1 MDFTR
6 ILPEECL
13 CLIISLTSPAE
24 ACRSA
29 LVCPAL
35 RSAAD
40 SDAVWEK
47 FLPCDYKSIILETSL
62 SATLVSMGKKE
73 LYFRLFSH
81 PILILNDTMSFQ
93 LEKRSGK
100 KCYMLG
106 ARALSISWGDS
117 PSHWTWKSQPDSRFP
132 EVAKLRSVW
141 WLEVK
146 GMIESRILSPNT
158 KYAAYLVFKLT
169 SSGETVFKGRHV
181 SLNVSVDGIDSSR
194 ERRVSLH
201 PRDEPRHVRERR
213 DGWME
218 VEMGEFLNE
227 YGDDGTVDFSLKE
240 IEGNVNKGL
249 IIEGIE
255 LRPKDVVI
263 DKLWRPLGQVGSFKN
278 QFLLRSHW
286 KPESRGTT
294 RDILSSSRKRSD
306 HSGLGGHTWFIL

>member
-13 CLIISLTSPAE
+13 CLIISFTSPAD

-47 FLPCDYKSIILETSL
+47 FLPCDYKSIISS

-73 LYFRLFSH
+73 LYFSLFSH
-81 PILILNDTMSFQ
+81 PILIQNGTMSFQ
-93 LEKRSGK
+93 LEKWSGK

-106 ARALSISWGDS
+106 ARALTIIWGDDDLS
-117 PSHWTWKSQPDSRFP
+117 YWTWKSQPDSRFP
-132 EVAKLRSVW
+132 EVAELRSVW
-141 WLEVK
+141 WLELK
-146 GMIESRILSPNT
+146 GRIETTILSPNT
-158 KYAAYLVFKLT
+158 KYAAYFVFQLR
-169 SSGETVFKGRHV
+169 SSGAIGFKGIPV
-181 SLNVSVDGIDSSR
+181 GLNVSVNGIASS
-194 ERRVSLH
+194 EARRVSLDY
-201 PRDEPRHVRERR
+201 RDEPRHVRERG

-240 IEGNVNKGL
+240 VAGYYKEGL

-255 LRPKDVVI
+255 LRPKDVGDI
-263 DKLWRPLGQVGSFKN
+263 SANKLDMSSF
-278 QFLLRSHW
+278 L
-286 KPESRGTT
+286 
-294 RDILSSSRKRSD
+294 
-306 HSGLGGHTWFIL
+306 

>member
-13 CLIISLTSPAE
+13 CLIISFTSPAE

-29 LVCPAL
+29 MVCPVL

-47 FLPCDYKSIILETSL
+47 FLPCDYKSIILESSS

-73 LYFRLFSH
+73 LYFSLFSH
-81 PILILNDTMSFQ
+81 PILIQNNTMGTGLAAGAITHGTFSVDQRLPVWLAMLDRFEQALHLASF
-93 LEKRSGK
+93 LCAFICKTK
-100 KCYMLG
+100 V
-106 ARALSISWGDS
+106 AGD
-117 PSHWTWKSQPDSRFP
+117 WFP
-132 EVAKLRSVW
+132 EVAELTSVW

-146 GMIESRILSPNT
+146 GMIETTILSPNT
-158 KYAAYLVFKLT
+158 KYAAYFVFQLR
-169 SSGETVFKGRHV
+169 SSDVIGFKGIPV
-181 SLNVSVDGIDSSR
+181 GLNVSVNGIASS
-194 ERRVSLH
+194 EARRVSLDY
-201 PRDEPRHVRERR
+201 RDEPRHVRERG

-240 IEGNVNKGL
+240 VAGYYKKGL

-255 LRPKDVVI
+255 LRPKDVGDVSVN
-263 DKLWRPLGQVGSFKN
+263 KLDMPSV
-278 QFLLRSHW
+278 LL
-286 KPESRGTT
+286 
-294 RDILSSSRKRSD
+294 DL
-306 HSGLGGHTWFIL
+306 